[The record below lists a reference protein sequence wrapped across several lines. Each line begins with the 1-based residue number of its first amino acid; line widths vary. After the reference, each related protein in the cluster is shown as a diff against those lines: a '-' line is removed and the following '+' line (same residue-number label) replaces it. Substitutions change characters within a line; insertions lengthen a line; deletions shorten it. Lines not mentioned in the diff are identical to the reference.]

1 MSNKAQREANKKRNV
16 QYASIIVTIIIV
28 GGSLGI
34 WFQPLLSKL
43 INGTNIMDVPVV
55 VDIVVVPTPDPVPV
69 PEGLPALP

>member
-16 QYASIIVTIIIV
+16 QYASIIATIIIV

-55 VDIVVVPTPDPVPV
+55 VDI
-69 PEGLPALP
+69 